1 MTNGLPL
8 SHYSRQ
14 WLGLVAA
21 KAKLLPTRQGERW
34 LLHLTLGNPHAR
46 TVTLHLRWSGVQ
58 WQLLS
63 LTNAEDWRTM
73 SQVSWLTCSVPAL
86 VTVIVWRVT
95 PYPKRR
101 LAMPKQPIAVELE
114 AINREGETQV
124 VRDSGLPVHGYSV
137 YLRAMEAS
145 ELALATWVAEYDTIG
160 PAYQLAER
168 LSIALA
174 IPLTVLV
181 PESLMPVKSESAA
194 TAGAITTAS

>member
-1 MTNGLPL
+1 
-8 SHYSRQ
+8 
-14 WLGLVAA
+14 
-21 KAKLLPTRQGERW
+21 
-34 LLHLTLGNPHAR
+34 
-46 TVTLHLRWSGVQ
+46 
-58 WQLLS
+58 
-63 LTNAEDWRTM
+63 
-73 SQVSWLTCSVPAL
+73 
-86 VTVIVWRVT
+86 
-95 PYPKRR
+95 
-101 LAMPKQPIAVELE
+101 MPKQPIAVELE

-145 ELALATWVAEYDTIG
+145 GLGLATWVADYDTIG